1 MKSFE
6 YTRPT
11 DLGSAVV
18 TLANVPSSMP
28 IAGGT
33 NLVDLLRLGVERPEV
48 VVDISRLGLDD
59 VEEAADGGLRIGA
72 GVSNSHLA
80 AHPLVRAR
88 YPMLSR
94 ALVSA
99 ASGQLRNMASTGG
112 NLLQRTRCVYFMDAT
127 KPCNK
132 REPGTGCPAIEGA
145 SRELAILGASRHCIA
160 THPGDMAVALTALD
174 AVVHFETASGHSS
187 LPVHDFYRLPGEA
200 PERDTD
206 LPRGA
211 LITHIDIPPLAFGG
225 TSTYRKARDRR
236 SYAFGLVTVA
246 AALDVRDGEVR
257 GARIALGGVAHKP
270 WRAATAEQL
279 LEGREPDAAA
289 FHDAAQAEMVAA
301 RPTKDNAFKVDLATR
316 LMVGVLLEL
325 VGGNA

>member
-33 NLVDLLRLGVERPEV
+33 NLVDLLKLGVERPEV
-48 VVDISRLGLDD
+48 VAGISRLGLDD
-59 VEEAADGGLRIGA
+59 VEETADGGLRIGA
-72 GVSNSHLA
+72 GVGNSHLA

-94 ALVSA
+94 ALVSG
-99 ASGQLRNMASTGG
+99 ASGQLRNLASTGG

-132 REPGTGCPAIEGA
+132 RGPDTGCLAIEGA
-145 SRELAILGASRHCIA
+145 SRELAILGASRECIT

-174 AVVHFETASGHSS
+174 AVIHFETASGHSS

-200 PERDTD
+200 PGAGHQPAARCTDHPHRHPAAGFWRDLD
-206 LPRGA
+206 LPEGAGPQFIRLRSGHRRGC
-211 LITHIDIPPLAFGG
+211 
-225 TSTYRKARDRR
+225 ARRPRR
-236 SYAFGLVTVA
+236 
-246 AALDVRDGEVR
+246 
-257 GARIALGGVAHKP
+257 
-270 WRAATAEQL
+270 
-279 LEGREPDAAA
+279 
-289 FHDAAQAEMVAA
+289 
-301 RPTKDNAFKVDLATR
+301 
-316 LMVGVLLEL
+316 
-325 VGGNA
+325 